1 MSNKQLVI
9 IPTYNESKN
18 IIAIC
23 DRVLSLEKAFD
34 ILIVDD
40 NSPDGTGRLADKLS
54 EKHSSIHVLHNN
66 RKSGIGLAYINGF
79 KWGLERNYDFF
90 FEMDADLSH
99 NPDDLIRLLDEMDD
113 CDLCIGS
120 RYIEGGGTINWPLW
134 RMLISKFAA
143 RYYTRLI
150 TGMPLHDTTSGFKC
164 FRRSV
169 LESINLDVIDSEG
182 YSFQIEM
189 HYRVWRLGFRIKE
202 IPIIFTD
209 RQHGL
214 SKMSKRIVLEA
225 IFMVWKIKF
234 TVR

>member
-1 MSNKQLVI
+1 MMKNSLVI
-9 IPTYNESKN
+9 IPTYNERKN
-18 IIAIC
+18 IVEIC
-23 DRVLSLEKAFD
+23 KKVTSHNRSFD

-40 NSPDGTGRLADKLS
+40 NSPDGTGAIADNLAKQN
-54 EKHSSIHVLHNN
+54 HAIHVLHGEKKN
-66 RKSGIGLAYINGF
+66 GIGLAYIKGF
-79 KWGLERNYDFF
+79 KWGLERDYDFF
-90 FEMDADLSH
+90 FEMDADFSH
-99 NPDDLIRLLDEMDD
+99 NPDDLVRLLDEMNY

-120 RYIEGGGTINWPLW
+120 RYIEGGGTINWPIW

-143 RYYTRLI
+143 RYYTRII
-150 TGMPLHDTTSGFKC
+150 TGMPIHDTTSGFKC

-169 LESINLDVIDSEG
+169 IEAIDLDAIHSEG

-189 HYRVWRLGFRIKE
+189 HYRVWKRGFRIKE

-214 SKMSKRIVLEA
+214 SKMSRRIVLEA
-225 IFMVWKIKF
+225 IFMVWKIKL